1 MACGKVHK
9 ASKSGFGNFMKR
21 IGNGVRNG
29 FNWLVRN
36 REGINNAANAI
47 GDVIGGRAGDM
58 IRQGANYG
66 NQALNIA
73 GRIANV

>member
-1 MACGKVHK
+1 MACGKFHK

-47 GDVIGGRAGDM
+47 GDVIG
-58 IRQGANYG
+58 
-66 NQALNIA
+66 
-73 GRIANV
+73 